1 MLFSKLSEG
10 LKEHLNALLHFEY
23 IKVIVVG
30 INELVL
36 DCINPDDGDA
46 LQIAASQHLEFN
58 FRGLKPRQFIQEYKR
73 CIKLFQIK
81 PRNKEIIEYIEK
93 EQAKS

>member
-30 INELVL
+30 INELII
-36 DCINPDDGDA
+36 DCITPDECES
-46 LQIAASQHLEFN
+46 L
-58 FRGLKPRQFIQEYKR
+58 
-73 CIKLFQIK
+73 
-81 PRNKEIIEYIEK
+81 
-93 EQAKS
+93 